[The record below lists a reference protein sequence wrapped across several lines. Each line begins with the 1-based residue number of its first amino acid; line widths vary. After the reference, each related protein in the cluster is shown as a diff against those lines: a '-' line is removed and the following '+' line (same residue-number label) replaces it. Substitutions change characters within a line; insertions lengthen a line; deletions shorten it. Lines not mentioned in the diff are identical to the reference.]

1 VNKILTSPYDIVA
14 KALEI
19 DVKLINEN
27 SAMGETPNWDSL
39 NHVVIIGELEASY
52 GITIPNEDIEKYV
65 TMKAI
70 IGLYKKLTDSDKPKS
85 LLQRIKKFFKGS

>member
-1 VNKILTSPYDIVA
+1 MSQ
-14 KALEI
+14 
-19 DVKLINEN
+19 KLILPLILVAEVLKLKTDSLTEN

-39 NHVVIIGELEASY
+39 NHLGIICKMEKSY

-70 IGLYKKLTDSDKPKS
+70 MELYEKINK
-85 LLQRIKKFFKGS
+85 